1 MKNEIEATFTAVDK
15 DVMRDKFKNA
25 GFELYIPEYMM
36 LRKVFDFSG
45 IAPGRN
51 KFGRVRKEA
60 DKITMTIKEIRG
72 AGINDTFEVEL
83 VVNDFDAACTFFEE
97 CGMKMKSYQE
107 TLREVWTRDGIE
119 ATIDTWPG
127 LKPFVEIEG
136 ESEEI
141 VRKASQDLGFDF
153 NDALFGS
160 VDVFYK
166 KELDIPFDIIN
177 SLSEIT
183 FANPPIKT
191 LQATDSR

>member
-1 MKNEIEATFTAVDK
+1 
-15 DVMRDKFKNA
+15 
-25 GFELYIPEYMM
+25 
-36 LRKVFDFSG
+36 
-45 IAPGRN
+45 
-51 KFGRVRKEA
+51 
-60 DKITMTIKEIRG
+60 MTIKEIRG

-160 VDVFYK
+160 VDVVYK